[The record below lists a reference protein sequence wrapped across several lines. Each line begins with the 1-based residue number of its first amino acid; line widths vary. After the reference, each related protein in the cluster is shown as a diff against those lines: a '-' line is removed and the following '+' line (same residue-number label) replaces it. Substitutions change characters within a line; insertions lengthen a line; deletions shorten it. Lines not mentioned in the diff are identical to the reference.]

1 MIWNSNDETNFL
13 HKFKLTDTQVSKI
26 RKAFANGLSAN
37 IKFSKTELFKMIQLG
52 EILGDLIAAIPQ
64 VMFLA
69 GKEALKIHIIS
80 TKSRAKTS
88 CKSNLKLSYKRNK
101 WN

>member
-1 MIWNSNDETNFL
+1 
-13 HKFKLTDTQVSKI
+13 
-26 RKAFANGLSAN
+26 
-37 IKFSKTELFKMIQLG
+37 MIQLG
-52 EILGDLIAAIPQ
+52 GILGDLIAAIPQ

-80 TKSRAKTS
+80 TKSRPKTS

-101 WN
+101 